1 MKARRT
7 EHLRYLLS
15 CPQKWNNYWPA
26 YKISLQRGYNITE
39 IVLWCDYVVQLP
51 LPNHSTSS
59 ESKQNGNTLEAYYD
73 YFLYLSKKFQ
83 SNIQC
88 VHQSR
93 N

>member
-1 MKARRT
+1 
-7 EHLRYLLS
+7 LLS